1 MKLLIVEDEFAIAMN
16 TELQLKTKGYEVIG
30 IANDFNSIIS
40 IITEDTPDLILMDIN
55 LGDGGNGIDIARKL
69 KKFFHVPVVFLS
81 AYSDNQTVSDV
92 LETEPFGYLVK
103 PYKIEDLDIAIK
115 IARNN
120 WIQKL
125 EDTAQLHEH
134 KKDEFIFLQSGSKVV
149 KTRYEEILFLQALD
163 NYTIIQTKNNKIIV
177 SDYLSGITKKINHPS
192 LLQTHRSYYVNKEN
206 IDSVNGNTVYIGNFE
221 IPISRSNRQDFLDR
235 LKLI

>member
-81 AYSDNQTVSDV
+81 AYSDNQTVSDA

>member
-1 MKLLIVEDEFAIAMN
+1 MLIVEDEFAIAMN

-81 AYSDNQTVSDV
+81 AYSDNQTVSDA